1 MPKKIRIKHILF
13 RMKNKIV
20 KKELECPETVAF
32 LREDYATDAR
42 VKLCIAKPIKA
53 SEQTLGVLAW

>member
-1 MPKKIRIKHILF
+1 MPKKIRVKHILF

-20 KKELECPETVAF
+20 KKELE
-32 LREDYATDAR
+32 RQDDR

-53 SEQTLGVLAW
+53 SEETVAFLREDYAKETAGVLAW